1 VERGETV
8 FKRGGRK
15 NRGGSY
21 SIQWFDH
28 NGKRQTKSARTT
40 DKATAERIAAKL
52 ESDAALRREGVVD
65 PTLDAVSKESRRSI
79 ESHLADYEAK
89 LRTGNRTDEHVSRT
103 VAYIREIA
111 KFAGFEVATD
121 ISADGVN
128 RYATRL
134 KDEGRAART
143 IQGHLTAIKSFTK
156 WLTEHHK
163 LPRNPLASVR
173 KPNPKADRRRERRML
188 LPKEWPWLRSATL
201 LAGENYGMAGLE
213 RVLLYETAIQTGL
226 RNSELRSLTRG
237 NLFLD
242 VDQPFITCKA
252 RSTKNRTDARLYI
265 QSDLAESLRQHAS
278 TKAPGARLFDLP
290 TRYKLASMLREDL
303 AAARRTWL
311 KQVRSNPEERTKR
324 EQSDFLNENNHEGEW
339 FDFHSLRH
347 TCGAW
352 LAMAGVHPK
361 VVQTVMRHG
370 SITLTMDTYGHLFPG
385 QEADA
390 VHLQRN
396 VLGEI
401 PAALA
406 ATGTDDAVVEAP
418 DARSSRRSSCDAKP
432 CPSDAT
438 RCEDND
444 TDDPDKVPSPTGRNI
459 LPLADLGDDVR
470 HDATQ
475 NDSSRDR
482 TRTGMRETPR
492 GILSPVRLP
501 IPPLGL

>member
-1 VERGETV
+1 
-8 FKRGGRK
+8 
-15 NRGGSY
+15 
-21 SIQWFDH
+21 
-28 NGKRQTKSARTT
+28 
-40 DKATAERIAAKL
+40 
-52 ESDAALRREGVVD
+52 
-65 PTLDAVSKESRRSI
+65 
-79 ESHLADYEAK
+79 
-89 LRTGNRTDEHVSRT
+89 
-103 VAYIREIA
+103 
-111 KFAGFEVATD
+111 
-121 ISADGVN
+121 
-128 RYATRL
+128 
-134 KDEGRAART
+134 
-143 IQGHLTAIKSFTK
+143 
-156 WLTEHHK
+156 
-163 LPRNPLASVR
+163 
-173 KPNPKADRRRERRML
+173 M
-188 LPKEWPWLRSATL
+188 
-201 LAGENYGMAGLE
+201 
-213 RVLLYETAIQTGL
+213 LYETAIQTGL

-252 RSTKNRTDARLYI
+252 RCTKNRTDARLYI
-265 QSDLAESLRQHAS
+265 QADLAESLRQHAS
-278 TKAPGARLFDLP
+278 TKAPGASLFDMP
-290 TRYKLASMLREDL
+290 TRYKLASMVREDL
-303 AAARRTWL
+303 AAARRTWM

-324 EQSDFLNENNHEGEW
+324 EQSDFLNEKNHESEY

-370 SITLTMDTYGHLFPG
+370 SNTLTMDTYGHLFPG

-396 VLGEI
+396 ELGAI
-401 PAALA
+401 PEALA
-406 ATGTDDAVVEAP
+406 ATGTDDSAAESP
-418 DARSSRRSSCDAKP
+418 DARSARRSAQGAKP

-438 RCEDND
+438 RCDESD
-444 TDDPDKVPSPTGRNI
+444 TGNPVREHSPTGRNI

-470 HDATQ
+470 PDATQ